1 MLNKLLL
8 NLSVLITKWFPENY
22 GRHLVRYFVDKI
34 KTCAIV
40 LDIGPGL
47 GDDLLICRDKFPNA
61 QLIAVESYKPYIN
74 HLESLGI
81 EVIEI
86 NIERSI
92 LPLSDESVDIIILN
106 QVLEHTKYV
115 FWILHECTR
124 VLKRDGSLIVGVP
137 NLAAWHN
144 RMILL
149 LGVQLPAIASL
160 SCHVRG
166 FTNDDLKQLLQSGGL
181 EVKESLSAGFYPFL
195 PSVARVLAK
204 IFPNLGWSIH
214 LCARKTNH
222 YHDDFLRV
230 AARFTETQ
238 FYLGCKVL

>member
-1 MLNKLLL
+1 MIHKFLRY
-8 NLSVLITKWFPENY
+8 SSCLITKWFPENY
-22 GRHLVRYFVDKI
+22 GRHLVHYYVDKI
-34 KTCAIV
+34 NTCTVV

-47 GDDLLICRDKFPNA
+47 GDDLLICRNKFPNA
-61 QLIAVESYKPYIN
+61 QLIAVESHKPYVS

-81 EVIEI
+81 EVIDL

-92 LPLSDESVDIIILN
+92 LPLSDDSVDIIILN
-106 QVLEHTKYV
+106 QVLEHTKDV

-144 RMILL
+144 RLILL
-149 LGVQLPAIASL
+149 LGIQPPAIASL

-166 FTNDDLKQLLQSGGL
+166 FTNDDLKQLLHSGGL
-181 EVKESLSAGFYPFL
+181 AVEESLSAGFYPF
-195 PSVARVLAK
+195 PPCVARVLAK

-214 LCARKTNH
+214 LCARKTDH
-222 YHDDFLRV
+222 YQDDFLRV
-230 AARFTETQ
+230 AASFTETQ
-238 FYLGCKVL
+238 FYLGGKVQ